1 MGKIFLSDGQDKR
14 VQIGL
19 AQFKAVHVGT
29 DDAEFF
35 GLFHTH
41 LSVRSGLDFLNWCFD
56 SLVEEWSYMKGFV
69 ASSQPEV
76 IAVAA
81 LPKPSGNTS
90 SSLIL
95 ETVKQFCARF
105 SLPW

>member
-1 MGKIFLSDGQDKR
+1 MLRGGKNGHIHANLRDDANSGKGLDTQRRHNEVKLGKIFLSDGQDKR

-69 ASSQPEV
+69 AS
-76 IAVAA
+76 
-81 LPKPSGNTS
+81 
-90 SSLIL
+90 
-95 ETVKQFCARF
+95 
-105 SLPW
+105 

>member
-1 MGKIFLSDGQDKR
+1 MLRGGKNGHIHANLRDDANSGKGLDTRRRHNKFELWKIFLSSGQNQGF
-14 VQIGL
+14 QIEL

-69 ASSQPEV
+69 AS
-76 IAVAA
+76 
-81 LPKPSGNTS
+81 
-90 SSLIL
+90 
-95 ETVKQFCARF
+95 
-105 SLPW
+105 

>member
-1 MGKIFLSDGQDKR
+1 MLRGGKNGHIHANLRDDANSGKRLDTYRRHNEVKLGKIFLSDGQDKR

-69 ASSQPEV
+69 AS
-76 IAVAA
+76 
-81 LPKPSGNTS
+81 
-90 SSLIL
+90 
-95 ETVKQFCARF
+95 
-105 SLPW
+105 

>member
-1 MGKIFLSDGQDKR
+1 MLRGGKHGHIHSNFGNDADSGKGLDTRHRHNKVELRKILFSSGQNQR
-14 VQIGL
+14 FQIEF

-69 ASSQPEV
+69 AS
-76 IAVAA
+76 
-81 LPKPSGNTS
+81 
-90 SSLIL
+90 
-95 ETVKQFCARF
+95 
-105 SLPW
+105 

>member
-1 MGKIFLSDGQDKR
+1 MLRGGEHGHIHSNLRNDTNRGKGLDTRHRHNKIELRKILLNSRQNQRF
-14 VQIGL
+14 QIEF
-19 AQFKAVHVGT
+19 AQFKAIYVGT

-69 ASSQPEV
+69 AS
-76 IAVAA
+76 
-81 LPKPSGNTS
+81 
-90 SSLIL
+90 
-95 ETVKQFCARF
+95 
-105 SLPW
+105 

>member
-1 MGKIFLSDGQDKR
+1 MLRGGKNGHIHANLRDGQDKR

-69 ASSQPEV
+69 AS
-76 IAVAA
+76 
-81 LPKPSGNTS
+81 
-90 SSLIL
+90 
-95 ETVKQFCARF
+95 
-105 SLPW
+105 

>member
-1 MGKIFLSDGQDKR
+1 MLRCGKHGHIHSNFRNDADRGKGLDTRRRHNKIELGKVFLSGGQNQGF
-14 VQIGL
+14 QIEL
-19 AQFKAVHVGT
+19 AQFQSVHVGT

-69 ASSQPEV
+69 AS
-76 IAVAA
+76 
-81 LPKPSGNTS
+81 
-90 SSLIL
+90 
-95 ETVKQFCARF
+95 
-105 SLPW
+105 

>member
-1 MGKIFLSDGQDKR
+1 MLRGGKHGHIHSDFRNDADRGKGSDTRRRHNEVKLGKIFLSDGQDKR

-69 ASSQPEV
+69 AS
-76 IAVAA
+76 
-81 LPKPSGNTS
+81 
-90 SSLIL
+90 
-95 ETVKQFCARF
+95 
-105 SLPW
+105 

>member
-1 MGKIFLSDGQDKR
+1 MLRGGKNGHIHANLRDDANSGKGLDTRHRHNKTQLGKILLGGCQNQRF
-14 VQIGL
+14 QIEF

-41 LSVRSGLDFLNWCFD
+41 LSVRSGLDFLNRCFD

-69 ASSQPEV
+69 A
-76 IAVAA
+76 
-81 LPKPSGNTS
+81 T
-90 SSLIL
+90 
-95 ETVKQFCARF
+95 
-105 SLPW
+105 

>member
-1 MGKIFLSDGQDKR
+1 MLRGGEHGHIHSDFRNDADCGKGLDTRHRHNKFELRKILLSSRQNQGF
-14 VQIGL
+14 QIEL

-69 ASSQPEV
+69 AS
-76 IAVAA
+76 
-81 LPKPSGNTS
+81 
-90 SSLIL
+90 
-95 ETVKQFCARF
+95 
-105 SLPW
+105 